1 MAEAS
6 DAAQQD
12 MGALSGRFGYVS
24 EKTVAVVTGG
34 ELMVVL
40 AKQDGAFAG
49 FVGIGYDFQEALPQT
64 VSSAGSPAG
73 VDPMEVEFG
82 AARKFPLDVQTAV
95 RAFRQVD
102 DISRQ
107 ARWEEY
113 FVHSAW

>member
-49 FVGIGYDFQEALPQT
+49 FVGRPEN
-64 VSSAGSPAG
+64 SRSMCKRRS
-73 VDPMEVEFG
+73 
-82 AARKFPLDVQTAV
+82 V
-95 RAFRQVD
+95 RSGRLTT
-102 DISRQ
+102 
-107 ARWEEY
+107 
-113 FVHSAW
+113 